1 MSDWISATIIE
12 DDELEQNGLGLQ
24 QKIKELEQKV
34 KELESSQAKI
44 KKPRK
49 YTKKPKDDTKNDT
62 KDDTKNDTK
71 NDIKDD
77 TKNEPNPNTEPV
89 VNVIPE
95 CLLKK
100 FYHSELN
107 IMEIGCDEAGRG
119 PMFGRVYSGAVVLPK
134 DDSFDHFKMKDS
146 KKFTSK
152 NPKKIQEV
160 ADYIKEHAVAWAV
173 EYEDERVI
181 DDINILQATQSA
193 MHKAIRSVIRKLNA
207 LNLGLDPNNLFLLID
222 GNYFKPLTIFNKH
235 TNRIE
240 NAKYET
246 VEGGDN
252 KYTAIAAASIL
263 AKVERD
269 KYIDEL
275 CIQNPE
281 LSERYG
287 IDSNKGYGSKRHMD
301 GIKQYGITKWHRRS
315 FGICKSFS

>member
-1 MSDWISATIIE
+1 MSDWISATII
-12 DDELEQNGLGLQ
+12 DDDVLDQKGLDLE
-24 QKIKELEQKV
+24 QKIKDLEQKV
-34 KELESSQAKI
+34 KELEATQGKI

-49 YTKKPKDDTKNDT
+49 YTKKTKIENE
-62 KDDTKNDTK
+62 N
-71 NDIKDD
+71 N
-77 TKNEPNPNTEPV
+77 TKNELEQPV
-89 VNVIPE
+89 VNVTPE

-107 IMEIGCDEAGRG
+107 IMEVGCDEAGRG

-160 ADYIKEHAVAWAV
+160 AEYIKEHALAWAV

-193 MHKAIRSVIRKLNA
+193 MHKAIRSVLRKLNI
-207 LNLGLDPNNLFLLID
+207 LNLGLDTNNVFLLID

-315 FGICKSFS
+315 FGICKTFA